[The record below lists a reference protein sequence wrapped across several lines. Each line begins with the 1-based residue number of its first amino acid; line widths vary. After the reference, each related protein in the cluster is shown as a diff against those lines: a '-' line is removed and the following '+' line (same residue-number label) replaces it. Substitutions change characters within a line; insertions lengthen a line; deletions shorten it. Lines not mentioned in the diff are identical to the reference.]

1 MSPSGVTRYVVT
13 FRYED
18 KGLAAGLELN
28 SAMTNGGFTTTLQDD
43 DGHTHELGSNSYG
56 IVSAK
61 SAEEVRQQA
70 ASIGEVALDHEPEV
84 DVQTFADFIQ
94 QNRP

>member
-1 MSPSGVTRYVVT
+1 MSPSSVTRYVVT
-13 FRYED
+13 FRYQD

-28 SAMTNGGFTTTLQDD
+28 SAMANSGFSATLQDD
-43 DGHTHELGSNSYG
+43 EGHTHELGTNSYG

-61 SAEEVRQQA
+61 SADEIRQQA
-70 ASIGEVALDHEPEV
+70 ISLGEVALESEPEV
-84 DVQTFADFIQ
+84 EVQTFVDYIQ